1 VSSHRRVN
9 TSTAHRPPQTL
20 PERFAFAVVCAIVI
34 ALPLTF
40 DPLGQDIWR
49 LPKEL
54 AFRASAI
61 LLAVA
66 FSFVLPSRFRTRV
79 TARRLLRPQFLLPLL
94 AVIWAGI
101 TTLAS
106 TNRLLSVDS
115 FWTVVCSGI
124 VFIAVFATLRD
135 KGFLAVDVALIPAVI
150 NAILIALQEYG
161 IWQPFRFS
169 PEAIGHLSSSA
180 LIGNPNDVGA
190 YLTIPA
196 VAAAVATGAATGA
209 RRIAYLVVSLAL
221 GVGIIASGARGC
233 IIAYGVALVVFL
245 LSRSLRT
252 AIGVTVLL
260 ILVSAAIVSPAT
272 LAGRRMRQLWTA
284 AREHKYEVLFSERLP
299 PFLCAID
306 MFRDHPIVGV
316 GPGCFKFHYMA
327 YRLALVRNYPESW
340 TSGFPMNFGETH
352 NDHLQL
358 LAEAGIPAYL
368 LFLGAAIVIGRQSA
382 IVDRES
388 GRPQRVTRQ
397 FARDLALP
405 LVVAMFLVTMT
416 QFPLQIAASRLMFL
430 YFAGLCMTWSENV
443 A

>member
-1 VSSHRRVN
+1 VSRRDAN
-9 TSTAHRPPQTL
+9 TSSGRSRGTL
-20 PERFAFAVVCAIVI
+20 AGRFAFAIVCATVI

-40 DPLGQDIWR
+40 DPLGEDMWR

-54 AFRASAI
+54 VFRASAI
-61 LLAVA
+61 LLAIA

-79 TARRLLRPQFLLPLL
+79 TARRLLRPQFILPLL
-94 AVIWAGI
+94 ALTWAGI
-101 TTLAS
+101 TTLTS
-106 TNRLLSVDS
+106 TNRLLSADS
-115 FWTVVCSGI
+115 FWTVFCSAI
-124 VFIAVFATLRD
+124 VFVAVFVTLRD
-135 KGFLAVDVALIPAVI
+135 KGFWAVDVALIPAVV
-150 NAILIALQEYG
+150 NAVLVTLQEYG
-161 IWQPFRFS
+161 IWQPFRFP
-169 PEAIGHLSSSA
+169 PEAVGHLSSSA

-190 YLTIPA
+190 YLVIPA

-209 RRIAYLVVSLAL
+209 RRIAYLVVSLVL
-221 GVGIIASGARGC
+221 GVGMIASGARGC
-233 IIAYGVALVVFL
+233 IIAYGAALVVLL

-260 ILVSAAIVSPAT
+260 ILVAAAIVSPAT
-272 LAGRRMRQLWTA
+272 LTGRRMRQLWTA

-340 TSGFPMNFGETH
+340 TRGWPGNWGETH

-368 LFLGAAIVIGRQSA
+368 LFLGAVVVIGRKSA
-382 IVDRES
+382 TPDRSE
-388 GRPQRVTRQ
+388 RPQQLTRR
-397 FARDLALP
+397 FARDLAMP
-405 LVVAMFLVTMT
+405 LVIAMFLLTTT
-416 QFPLQIAASRLMFL
+416 QFPLQIAAPRLMFL
-430 YFAGLCMTWSENV
+430 YFAALCMAWSENV